1 VKLED
6 LLGTIIRVDFI
17 EHPIPI
23 YGKLLEVSPYWIIIE
38 RKSGSRRMI
47 SLGRITGIE
56 SIEDLK

>member
-1 VKLED
+1 MKLEG
-6 LLGTIIRVDFI
+6 LIGTIIRVDLT

-56 SIEDLK
+56 TIEDLK